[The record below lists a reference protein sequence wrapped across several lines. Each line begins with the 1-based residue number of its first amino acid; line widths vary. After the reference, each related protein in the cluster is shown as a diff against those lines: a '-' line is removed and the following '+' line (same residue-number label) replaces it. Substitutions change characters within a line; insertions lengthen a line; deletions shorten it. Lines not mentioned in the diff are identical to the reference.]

1 MTEHVHRK
9 WLPPYIVCAVTP
21 AGGEG
26 NLVRCILTVGVSGLL
41 TVSMARVIYNGIVV
55 ICVAHQ
61 GVS

>member
-1 MTEHVHRK
+1 MAA
-9 WLPPYIVCAVTP
+9 PYIVCAVTP

-26 NLVRCILTVGVSGLL
+26 NLVRCILTVGGSGLL

-55 ICVAHQ
+55 ICVAYQ